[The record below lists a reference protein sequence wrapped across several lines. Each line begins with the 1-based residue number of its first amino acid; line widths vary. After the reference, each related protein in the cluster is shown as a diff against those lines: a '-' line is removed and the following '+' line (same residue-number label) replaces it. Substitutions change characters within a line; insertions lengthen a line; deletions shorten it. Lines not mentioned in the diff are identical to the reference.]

1 MSQTVA
7 QYRSSYTSF
16 SGADIVA
23 VVHNKVVGELQGISY
38 SVTREKVP
46 IYTMGSPD
54 PRSFSRGK
62 RGIAGSMVFTV
73 FNKDV
78 FQDFVGAT
86 DSNGESITTIWTAV
100 GNKMTSGE
108 DGYINENG
116 ITLLSTDQ
124 WEQAITN
131 SSAIFKQTEHT
142 YADEIFP
149 FDVTIT
155 MKNEYGNG
163 AKFSILGCEILN
175 EGMGISI
182 DDITTEKACTFVAR
196 GISKLVAID
205 TATGNSTMVTSDLRF
220 NDAGAGV

>member
-1 MSQTVA
+1 MSTNPNTA
-7 QYRSSYTSF
+7 QYRATYTTY
-16 SGADIVA
+16 SGADISA
-23 VVHNKVVGELQGISY
+23 VVNDKVVGELQGISY

-78 FQDFVGAT
+78 FNDFK
-86 DSNGESITTIWTAV
+86 NGPVTNSITMITTAQ
-100 GNKMTSGE
+100 GNKQVG
-108 DGYINENG
+108 DGSEVSDNLNG
-116 ITLLSTDQ
+116 ITLLTLDQ
-124 WEQAITN
+124 WENAVTQNGA
-131 SSAIFKQTEHT
+131 AFKETRAT

-149 FDVTIT
+149 FDVTVA

-163 AKFSILGCEILN
+163 AVFSIIGCEILN
-175 EGMGISI
+175 EGMGVSI

-196 GISKLVAID
+196 GISP
-205 TATGNSTMVTSDLRF
+205 LRELS
-220 NDAGAGV
+220 GANAQITNNIRIGGASNT

>member
-1 MSQTVA
+1 MANVA

-78 FQDFVGAT
+78 FDDFKDAVDG
-86 DSNGESITTIWTAV
+86 NGESLTKIWTAA
-100 GNKMTSGE
+100 GNKQSKI
-108 DGYINENG
+108 DGTISDNEYG
-116 ITLLSTDQ
+116 ITLLSTDD
-124 WEQAITN
+124 WEQAVST
-131 SSAIFKQTEHT
+131 AAGLFKSIEHT

-155 MKNEYGNG
+155 MRNEYGQG

-175 EGMGISI
+175 EGMGVSI

-196 GISKLVAID
+196 GISKL
-205 TATGNSTMVTSDLRF
+205 TALGEFTQVVGNTTRTNNAGNSSV
-220 NDAGAGV
+220 AG